1 MKQFKELK
9 DFNMGEFS
17 KGVLN
22 MGEFNINIKKFN
34 TYDSYDE
41 DFYTYKLIAVFG
53 YTIHPEKIPPCESS
67 KLCNRFS
74 LQLTCKV
81 M

>member
-1 MKQFKELK
+1 MLGVCSCRYQPDKKTGASDLRCRHVKQFKELK

-41 DFYTYKLIAVFG
+41 DFYTYK
-53 YTIHPEKIPPCESS
+53 
-67 KLCNRFS
+67 
-74 LQLTCKV
+74 
-81 M
+81 